1 MDVDESALSEI
12 TRAVWETT
20 VGRNIDGPLEVD
32 EPPLVWTAVDIHGT
46 WTGTLVVGVPERLA
60 KAVAGSMLGVPD
72 ADATLSDGREAMAEI
87 ANQIGGNL
95 KGILPG
101 KNQLSLPRPALS
113 DEVSHA
119 KRQWFDCEG
128 SAFAVGVLPKA
139 A

>member
-1 MDVDESALSEI
+1 MDVDESALSEV

-20 VGRNIDGPLEVD
+20 VGRNIDGPLEVN
-32 EPPLVWTAVDIHGT
+32 EPPLVWTAVDIHGN
-46 WTGTLVVGVPERLA
+46 WSGTLVVGVPERLA
-60 KAVAGSMLGVPD
+60 RVVAGSMMGVAEGD
-72 ADATLSDGREAMAEI
+72 ASLADGREAMAEI

-101 KNQLSLPRPALS
+101 KNQLGLPRSASP